1 MNTNIFSHLCYHEPM
16 DIVDCIKRMTEGSGK
31 SARQVSRD
39 LGRSPNYLG
48 ATFANGSDVGA
59 SNAARIARMLGWRLV
74 FVRERD
80 GKREEMEVDPRADSD
95 KGPAD

>member
-1 MNTNIFSHLCYHEPM
+1 M
-16 DIVDCIKRMTEGSGK
+16 DILDCIKKMIETSGK

-59 SNAARIARMLGWRLV
+59 SNAARIARLLGWRLV
-74 FVRERD
+74 FVRDDGDSRD
-80 GKREEMEVDPRADSD
+80 ELEVTPRADSNQ
-95 KGPAD
+95 GTAD

>member
-1 MNTNIFSHLCYHEPM
+1 M
-16 DIVDCIKRMTEGSGK
+16 DILDCIKRMIEGSGK

-59 SNAARIARMLGWRLV
+59 SNAARIARLLGWRLV
-74 FVRERD
+74 FVRD
-80 GKREEMEVDPRADSD
+80 NGDSREEMEVTPRADSD
-95 KGPAD
+95 KGTAD

>member
-1 MNTNIFSHLCYHEPM
+1 M
-16 DIVDCIKRMTEGSGK
+16 DILDCIKKMIEQSDK

-59 SNAARIARMLGWRLV
+59 SNAARIARLLGWRLA
-74 FVRERD
+74 FVRDD
-80 GKREEMEVDPRADSD
+80 GDSREELEVTPRADSD
-95 KGPAD
+95 QGTAD

>member
-1 MNTNIFSHLCYHEPM
+1 M
-16 DIVDCIKRMTEGSGK
+16 DILDCIKQMIEVSGK

-59 SNAARIARMLGWRLV
+59 SNAARIARLLGWRLA
-74 FVRERD
+74 FVRDD
-80 GKREEMEVDPRADSD
+80 GDAREELEVTPRADSD
-95 KGPAD
+95 QGSAD

>member
-1 MNTNIFSHLCYHEPM
+1 M
-16 DIVDCIKRMTEGSGK
+16 DILDCIKQMIEASGK

-59 SNAARIARMLGWRLV
+59 SNAARIARLLGWRLA
-74 FVRERD
+74 FVRDDGDSRD
-80 GKREEMEVDPRADSD
+80 ELEVTPRDDSNQGTAD
-95 KGPAD
+95 

>member
-1 MNTNIFSHLCYHEPM
+1 M
-16 DIVDCIKRMTEGSGK
+16 DILDCIRQMIEASGK

-59 SNAARIARMLGWRLV
+59 SNAARIARLLGWRLV
-74 FVRERD
+74 LVCD
-80 GKREEMEVDPRADSD
+80 SDEMEVTPRDNSDQGSAD
-95 KGPAD
+95 

>member
-1 MNTNIFSHLCYHEPM
+1 M
-16 DIVDCIKRMTEGSGK
+16 DILDCIKQMIEASGK

-59 SNAARIARMLGWRLV
+59 SNAARIARLLGWRMV
-74 FVRERD
+74 FVRDD
-80 GKREEMEVDPRADSD
+80 GDAREELEVTPRADSNQ
-95 KGPAD
+95 GSAD

>member
-1 MNTNIFSHLCYHEPM
+1 M
-16 DIVDCIKRMTEGSGK
+16 DILDCIKKMIETSGK

-59 SNAARIARMLGWRLV
+59 SNAARIARLLGWRLA
-74 FVRERD
+74 FVRDD
-80 GKREEMEVDPRADSD
+80 GDSREELEVTPRANSNQ
-95 KGPAD
+95 GTAD

>member
-1 MNTNIFSHLCYHEPM
+1 M
-16 DIVDCIKRMTEGSGK
+16 DILECIKHMVDESGK

-59 SNAARIARMLGWRLV
+59 SNAARIARLLGWRLA
-74 FVRERD
+74 FVRDD
-80 GKREEMEVDPRADSD
+80 GDSREELEVAPRANSNQ
-95 KGPAD
+95 GTAD

>member
-1 MNTNIFSHLCYHEPM
+1 M
-16 DIVDCIKRMTEGSGK
+16 DILDCIKQMIEASGK

-59 SNAARIARMLGWRLV
+59 SNVARIARLLGWRLV
-74 FVRERD
+74 LVRD
-80 GKREEMEVDPRADSD
+80 SDEMEVTPRDNSDQGSAD
-95 KGPAD
+95 

>member
-1 MNTNIFSHLCYHEPM
+1 M
-16 DIVDCIKRMTEGSGK
+16 DILECIKHMVDESGI

-59 SNAARIARMLGWRLV
+59 SNAAKIAKVLGWKMV
-74 FVRERD
+74 FKK
-80 GKREEMEVDPRADSD
+80 GNEELEVTPRADSD
-95 KGPAD
+95 QGATD